1 MGGWQATGQFT
12 LDNNVAPSISALTT
26 PSGEQSGNVGVTYTL
41 TDPDTA
47 LLSIQAEYTTDGSTW
62 FAANGTPT
70 ANIAPGTGIGFTWD
84 SASDLA
90 GYYGTTVQLR
100 LRPVDTDG
108 DMGGWQA
115 TLNFTLDNN
124 VAPSIS
130 TLTTPAGTQSGD
142 VITSYTLTDPD
153 TALLSIEAEYTT
165 DSLTWFTATGTP
177 KTNVAPGTGIDF
189 TWNSATDL
197 LGYNG
202 SGVKLHLRASDTD
215 FDKSSWVE
223 TGGFTLNN

>member
-1 MGGWQATGQFT
+1 
-12 LDNNVAPSISALTT
+12 VAI
-26 PSGEQSGNVGVTYTL
+26 TYDL

-47 LLSIQAEYTTDGSTW
+47 LLSIQAEFTTDTVTW
-62 FAANGTPT
+62 FTASGTPK
-70 ANIAPGTGIGFTWD
+70 ANVAPGVGVGFTWN
-84 SASDLA
+84 SGTDLS

-108 DMGGWQA
+108 DMGGWQ
-115 TLNFTLDNN
+115 TTGVFTLDNN

-130 TLTTPAGTQSGD
+130 ALGTPSGVQSGD

-165 DSLTWFTATGTP
+165 DSLTWFTATGGP
-177 KTNVAPGTGIDF
+177 KTNVAPGTGIIF
-189 TWNSATDL
+189 TWNSSTDL

-202 SGVKLHLRASDTD
+202 SGVKVHLRASDTD